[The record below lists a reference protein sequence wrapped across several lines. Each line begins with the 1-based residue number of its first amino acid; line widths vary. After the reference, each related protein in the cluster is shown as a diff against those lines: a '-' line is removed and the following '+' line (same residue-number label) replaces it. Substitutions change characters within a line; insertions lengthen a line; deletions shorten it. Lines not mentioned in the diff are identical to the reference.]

1 MDLRVWVLCLAVA
14 FAQVSLLIET
24 HELATWIRENRTFCL
39 LEVIGLGDTSD
50 PRLDSH
56 IPRAKTMLLKDI
68 LDQATL
74 PGVKSPKTAAFIGE
88 MKRYE
93 VTKDTIA
100 VLYDRKGMRS
110 AAMLWWVMN
119 LYGRSE
125 KTAVLNGG
133 LPKWIREGFPLQVGI
148 SPTQT
153 NPTLQSNALYL
164 YSPDPKKL
172 WTSADIDSMQTT
184 VQPFVQVLDVRAR
197 SDYVQSS
204 IKSSVNMPIDIIHR
218 ADGALRST
226 IELKS
231 IFEGY
236 QVVTANTYLT
246 VVVSVNGVDASAAI
260 LALGVIGKGNCALL
274 DGGWNEYLI
283 WVQGKNAAP
292 LSPPI
297 IVQPVPAASP
307 GSIKAAA
314 KQCTNCDKD
323 NTQTLLALS
332 AISSAPV
339 TLQNCWEHCVSFC
352 QDLPCEERCMQ
363 SFCQEAPTSVL
374 LAEVLVGLSV
384 MMGVA
389 LCCAVIISAQGNSL
403 LDK

>member
-1 MDLRVWVLCLAVA
+1 MCLAVA
-14 FAQVSLLIET
+14 LAQVSLLIET

-39 LEVIGLGDTSD
+39 VEVIGLGDTSD
-50 PRLDSH
+50 PSLDPH
-56 IPRAKTMLLKDI
+56 IPRAKLLLLKDI

-74 PGVKSPKTAAFIGE
+74 PGVKSPKTDAFIAQ

-93 VTKDTIA
+93 VTKDTTA

-110 AAMLWWVMN
+110 ASMLWWIMN
-119 LYGRSE
+119 LYGRTD

-133 LPKWIREGFPLQVGI
+133 LPKWLREGFPLQVGI
-148 SPTQT
+148 SPTPI
-153 NPTLQSNALYL
+153 NPALQNNALYL

-197 SDYVQSS
+197 SDYVQLS
-204 IKSSVNMPIDIIHR
+204 IKSSINMPIDIIHR

-236 QVVTANTYLT
+236 QVLTTNNYLT
-246 VVVSVNGVDASAAI
+246 VVVSATGVDASAAI

-274 DGGWNEYLI
+274 DGGWNEYMI

-297 IVQPVPAASP
+297 IVQPVPAAAP

-314 KQCTNCDKD
+314 QQCTNCAMDKE
-323 NTQTLLALS
+323 NTQTLQALS
-332 AISSAPV
+332 AISSVPS
-339 TLQNCWEHCVSFC
+339 TFQSCWEHCASFC
-352 QDLPCEERCMQ
+352 PDLPCEDRCVQ
-363 SFCQEAPTSVL
+363 SFCQEAPTSGL

-384 MMGVA
+384 MVGVA

-403 LDK
+403 LDKWP